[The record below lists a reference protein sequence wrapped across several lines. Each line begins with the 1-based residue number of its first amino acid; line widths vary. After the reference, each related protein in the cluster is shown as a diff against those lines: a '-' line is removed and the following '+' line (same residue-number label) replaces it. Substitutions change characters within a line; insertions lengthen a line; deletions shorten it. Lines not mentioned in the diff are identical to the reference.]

1 MTHMKASPLKVEAAQ
16 VPWSVDP
23 AIGFVRL
30 AASDE
35 DMPIITLLGEFLRP
49 EDSTLP
55 ERPTGADDGTL
66 FNAEIEIKF
75 KWPGGWVRVSP
86 CSGPP
91 PLDLSALAVVPSSS
105 FPRAETL
112 RQYRAHLEA
121 TGNHPCPH
129 IYRVTNSPWIADLGL
144 DPARLRHFL
153 VHGDNALYEVI
164 AAGFSWRAL
173 RWLNFE

>member
-1 MTHMKASPLKVEAAQ
+1 MKASLLSVEAVE

-35 DMPIITLLGEFLRP
+35 DMPVVTLLGEFLRP
-49 EDSTLP
+49 EDSKLP
-55 ERPTGADDGTL
+55 DQPAEDGGL
-66 FNAEIEIKF
+66 LNAEIEVTF

-86 CSGPP
+86 CAGPP
-91 PLDLSALAVVPSSS
+91 PLDLSALAVVPSPSVS
-105 FPRAETL
+105 PAETT

-129 IYRVTNSPWIADLGL
+129 IYRVTQSPWIAGLGL
-144 DPARLRHFL
+144 DPARLQHFL

-164 AAGFSWRAL
+164 AAGLSWRAL